1 MNLIPILKAILSIV
15 VGLLAGN
22 LVSEVLEQIF
32 VKSNLKSSLKI
43 NKQILILFS
52 AVAKYI
58 LLLVGFILAIAQFDV
73 SESIFQIF
81 SLVVVFVVVVV
92 IIYSLKDIIS
102 NMLAARILFGDGLI
116 EIGDVIEIDG
126 FSGKIVRVTPLAI
139 EIETDEGDKI
149 LLPNYSLVNRKIIK
163 KRNTIGK

>member
-81 SLVVVFVVVVV
+81 SLVVVFVVVV
-92 IIYSLKDIIS
+92 SLKDIS
-102 NMLAARILFGDGLI
+102 PTL
-116 EIGDVIEIDG
+116 
-126 FSGKIVRVTPLAI
+126 
-139 EIETDEGDKI
+139 
-149 LLPNYSLVNRKIIK
+149 
-163 KRNTIGK
+163 